1 MSQEAEFREGLV
13 AILPQLRRFARTL
26 TRNPTDA
33 DDLVQT
39 ACERAMTRSTQWQ
52 QGTRLDSWI
61 YTMMRNLWISELR
74 KQKTRTGQ
82 GLVDASETDE
92 LRSTTTPEDT
102 TYGSQLMRMVM
113 ALPEGFSSVLLL
125 VSVEGRSY
133 AEAATILDIPEG
145 TVMSRMSAARQ
156 KMRAQL
162 REVTA

>member
-1 MSQEAEFREGLV
+1 MGQDNNFREGLV

-26 TRNPTDA
+26 TRNPNDA
-33 DDLVQT
+33 DDLLQA
-39 ACERAMTRSTQWQ
+39 ACERAMSRSDQWQ
-52 QGTRLDSWI
+52 DGTRLDSWM

-74 KQKTRTGQ
+74 KQKTRTGA
-82 GLVDASETDE
+82 GVVDAGETDE
-92 LRSTTTPEDT
+92 LRSDATPEGAV
-102 TYGSQLMRMVM
+102 YGNQLMRMVM

-133 AEAATILDIPEG
+133 TEAAGILGIPEG

-162 REVTA
+162 REVSA